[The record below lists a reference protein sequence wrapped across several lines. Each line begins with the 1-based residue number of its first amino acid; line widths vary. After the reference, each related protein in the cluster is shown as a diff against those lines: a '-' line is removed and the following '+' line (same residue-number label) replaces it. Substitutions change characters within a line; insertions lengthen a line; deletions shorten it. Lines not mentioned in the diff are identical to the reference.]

1 MRRTVLLLSVMA
13 AMVLLAG
20 GVALATSQLDQQ
32 QTNAPL
38 SVGMDAT
45 YPMAQTFT
53 AGVSGSLDKVSVHA
67 YRAGTQEVGDM
78 LVSIQTL
85 DESGSPSGTV
95 LGSGSAPIT
104 DFSTTPPGGWVDI
117 GLTRPVPVSAGE
129 KYALVTSTASVSP
142 TGASFYGWG
151 MAYDDPYPGGDAY
164 DRNGGQWGVRTDAS
178 VPVDFAFKTFVVPDT
193 RSPKV
198 GIVKPPNGKSGVGRD
213 SSVTATFSEK
223 MDPDAINDSTFKL
236 YKLNA
241 DRSTT
246 RITNVLVTADG
257 MKAELDPFGT
267 SSRSLLA
274 NTTYRAVITT
284 ESRDLAGNALDQ
296 NPRKRGNQPKAWTF
310 TTGR

>member
-1 MRRTVLLLSVMA
+1 MRRTVFLLSVMA
-13 AMVLLAG
+13 ATILLAG
-20 GVALATSQLDQQ
+20 GVALAASQLDQQ
-32 QTNAPL
+32 QTNSPL
-38 SVGMDAT
+38 SVGMDAN

-104 DFSTTPPGGWVDI
+104 NFDTSPGGWVDI
-117 GLTRPVPVSAGE
+117 GLTQPVPVSAGK

-151 MAYDDPYPGGDAY
+151 MAYNDPYPGGDAF
-164 DRNGGQWGVRTDAS
+164 DRNIGQWVVRTDAG
-178 VPVDFAFKTFVVPDT
+178 VPMDFAFKTFVVPDT
-193 RSPKV
+193 RAPKV
-198 GIVKPPNGKSGVGRD
+198 GRVQPPNGKTGVGRD
-213 SSVTATFSEK
+213 TSVTAAFSEK
-223 MDPDAINDSTFKL
+223 MAPDTIKASTFKL
-236 YKLNA
+236 YKVNA

-246 RITNVLVTADG
+246 QITNVVVTTDG
-257 MKAELDPFGT
+257 MKARLDPFGT
-267 SSRSLLA
+267 SSRSLQA
-274 NTTYRAVITT
+274 NTRYKAVVTT
-284 ESRDLAGNALDQ
+284 GARDLAGNALDQ
-296 NPRKRGNQPKAWTF
+296 NLRKRGNQPKTWTF